1 MLPPPSP
8 KPPYAIHGDVDI
20 TVLLSGVEI
29 VCANRMVIKIELLM
43 DSNYCILRE
52 DLVDENRYDNSIL
65 ELAFVPFNALILYVK
80 CSKSFAHKV
89 AIYIFQVWNAHYVF
103 DVMPKMLLVSLNSQI
118 VGLISIVLDDKEL
131 LSCEFVSRYCVV
143 GVIQFIIEV
152 YDQLRWITC
161 YGYVYRVLISK
172 KRCLIP
178 CFKLGL
184 SQYVMN
190 FNFSPNA
197 HQSSWLYAF
206 NNQSDFCDD
215 YDLTS
220 ASSLGNITG
229 APIFKCLND
238 FELKFFHEGK
248 RFEWFDRYVTKNWK
262 VCRDGD
268 MFNHFTIRNMP
279 TVDSILQFIQV
290 VVYGY
295 IVVLPKILIGKHI
308 HERWQQKSQ
317 EPHSQFGAIVDHD
330 ECEKVTLF
338 NIGLALKTVIIFIDL
353 EDKIIF
359 RGVGNDIIYIV
370 LIPCLFSNILC
381 KEKTIGDIKVV
392 EVKMM

>member
-1 MLPPPSP
+1 
-8 KPPYAIHGDVDI
+8 
-20 TVLLSGVEI
+20 
-29 VCANRMVIKIELLM
+29 
-43 DSNYCILRE
+43 
-52 DLVDENRYDNSIL
+52 
-65 ELAFVPFNALILYVK
+65 
-80 CSKSFAHKV
+80 
-89 AIYIFQVWNAHYVF
+89 
-103 DVMPKMLLVSLNSQI
+103 
-118 VGLISIVLDDKEL
+118 
-131 LSCEFVSRYCVV
+131 
-143 GVIQFIIEV
+143 
-152 YDQLRWITC
+152 
-161 YGYVYRVLISK
+161 
-172 KRCLIP
+172 
-178 CFKLGL
+178 
-184 SQYVMN
+184 
-190 FNFSPNA
+190 
-197 HQSSWLYAF
+197 
-206 NNQSDFCDD
+206 
-215 YDLTS
+215 
-220 ASSLGNITG
+220 
-229 APIFKCLND
+229 LND

>member
-1 MLPPPSP
+1 VELPVIGNLMLPPPSP

-29 VCANRMVIKIELLM
+29 VCAKWMVIKIELLM
-43 DSNYCILRE
+43 DSNHCILRE
-52 DLVDENRYDNSIL
+52 DLVDGNRYDNSIL

-161 YGYVYRVLISK
+161 YGYS
-172 KRCLIP
+172 
-178 CFKLGL
+178 
-184 SQYVMN
+184 
-190 FNFSPNA
+190 
-197 HQSSWLYAF
+197 
-206 NNQSDFCDD
+206 
-215 YDLTS
+215 
-220 ASSLGNITG
+220 
-229 APIFKCLND
+229 
-238 FELKFFHEGK
+238 
-248 RFEWFDRYVTKNWK
+248 
-262 VCRDGD
+262 
-268 MFNHFTIRNMP
+268 
-279 TVDSILQFIQV
+279 
-290 VVYGY
+290 
-295 IVVLPKILIGKHI
+295 VVLPKILIGKHI

-317 EPHSQFGAIVDHD
+317 EPHSQFGVIVDHD